1 MKRIFRWLE
10 TISSLPKKPVADD
23 GPKSSGPD
31 GNETIVEVYVDH
43 QLVGKEHAQEPQE
56 HAPMP
61 DIYTDE
67 DDATVPDL
75 KTLDS
80 DLSDT
85 DKSDEF
91 DPDDT
96 VVLQK
101 K

>member
-10 TISSLPKKPVADD
+10 TISSQPKKPVAND
-23 GPKSSGPD
+23 GPSNADPD
-31 GNETIVEVYVDH
+31 DLGLPKDIQDFVTD
-43 QLVGKEHAQEPQE
+43 
-56 HAPMP
+56 APMP

-67 DDATVPDL
+67 DAATVPDL
-75 KTLDS
+75 KVLDPDS
-80 DLSDT
+80 PDT
-85 DKSDEF
+85 DKLDEF

>member
-1 MKRIFRWLE
+1 MRRFMRWLE
-10 TISSLPKKPVADD
+10 SISSRPKEHDTDDQPSNADPDDLGLPKDIQD
-23 GPKSSGPD
+23 FLSD
-31 GNETIVEVYVDH
+31 
-43 QLVGKEHAQEPQE
+43 
-56 HAPMP
+56 APMP

-75 KTLDS
+75 KTLDPDS
-80 DLSDT
+80 PDT

-96 VVLQK
+96 VVLPK